1 MKNKKK
7 KTPYIIITIAAC
19 CLWALVIGGIFV
31 LGVPDKVN
39 AARVGRQI
47 DLGNKYLAE
56 ADYDKAEVK
65 FSKALKISP
74 KSSKA
79 ATGMAK
85 VYNKKKQP
93 EKAVKYLKKASANV
107 TDGQDAKEIQQI
119 TAETEKQLTAQ
130 NTNVYA
136 NDLSKINNIV
146 NNIIIQTMPVAVVT
160 NIPTE
165 TPTPKPKDK
174 NKDRKVDDGNENGE
188 ANLGRITEPPT
199 PTPETHTAKVT
210 IEPVPITWAPRPDDP
225 TPTITSDP
233 GDDPVVTIEPGDDT
247 DITPTPSS
255 EDESDTSEESGE
267 QEITEVTVT
276 PEPDDDSDT
285 SSDQDAGETPDIE
298 GTTDTEETP
307 EQGEDSDSTN
317 GAGDQEVDGI
327 PPATGDDEKDTEAD
341 QSDATEE
348 SAENTDTEEN
358 AESSTGDPLEDYVN
372 NNLSKELPLVNWND
386 TQAAFTYGET
396 SAPAVTGRLAETR
409 EDLDGDGSEEL
420 LVVEVKSGTLGFRI
434 YKEENGTV
442 ELKTSKMAATGM
454 ETPLESISYGN
465 TQECFLV
472 NYEGKWEIG
481 FAAYCYGYDSGEQTP
496 GAVTAVEVYQVET
509 DDSVTLCASGK
520 VINGQGQEGLASSL
534 APAGLTGSWNSSSTE
549 TLQSMGY
556 GENPV
561 QDLSGAP
568 DPIGDGI
575 SDAEKDCTDLAV
587 LTMNMPAGSGTLTL
601 KNK

>member
-7 KTPYIIITIAAC
+7 KTPYIIITVAAC

-39 AARVGRQI
+39 AARTGRQI

-74 KSSKA
+74 KSSEA

-85 VYNKKKQP
+85 VCNKKKQP

-107 TDGQDAKEIQQI
+107 TDGQNAKEIQQ
-119 TAETEKQLTAQ
+119 TTVETEEQLIVQ
-130 NTNVYA
+130 NINIY
-136 NDLSKINNIV
+136 NDDLSKINNIV
-146 NNIIIQTMPVAVVT
+146 NNIIVQTMPVAVVT

-174 NKDRKVDDGNENGE
+174 NKDRKVDNGNEDGG
-188 ANLGRITEPPT
+188 ANIGRITEPPT
-199 PTPETHTAKVT
+199 PTPESHNVKVT
-210 IEPVPITWAPRPDDP
+210 VEPVPITWTPEPVDPDI
-225 TPTITSDP
+225 TITPVP
-233 GDDPVVTIEPGDDT
+233 GDDPVVTIEPGDDFGV
-247 DITPTPSS
+247 TPTPSTGDDS
-255 EDESDTSEESGE
+255 GTSDESNEK
-267 QEITEVTVT
+267 EIPEVTIT
-276 PEPDDDSDT
+276 PAPGDDSDT
-285 SSDQDAGETPDIE
+285 SPDQDTGEIPNITVIPE
-298 GTTDTEETP
+298 PGEEHGNTD
-307 EQGEDSDSTN
+307 
-317 GAGDQEVDGI
+317 GAGDQEVGGI
-327 PPATGDDEKDTEAD
+327 PPAAADDEKDTGMN
-341 QSDATEE
+341 QSDDTQE
-348 SAENTDTEEN
+348 SAENTDTTEN
-358 AESSTGDPLEDYVN
+358 AESGTGDPLEDYVN
-372 NNLSKELPLVNWND
+372 NNLSKELPSVNWND

-396 SAPAVTGRLAETR
+396 SAAAVTGRLAETR
-409 EDLDGDGSEEL
+409 EDFDGDGAEEL

-454 ETPLESISYGN
+454 KTPLESMSYGN

-481 FAAYCYGYDSGEQTP
+481 FAAYCYGYDSGEQIP
-496 GAVTAVEVYQVET
+496 GAVTAVEVYQVGT
-509 DDSVTLCASGK
+509 DDSVTLCASGT
-520 VINGQGQEGLASSL
+520 VTNGQGQESLASGL
-534 APAGLTGSWNSSSTE
+534 GPAGLTGSWNSSNAE
-549 TLQSMGY
+549 TLQSLGY

-561 QDLSGAP
+561 QDLSGVP
-568 DPIGDGI
+568 DPIGNGI
-575 SDAEKDCTDLAV
+575 SEAEKGCTDLAV
-587 LTMNMPAGSGTLTL
+587 LTMHMPAGSGTLTL

>member
-7 KTPYIIITIAAC
+7 KTPYIIITVAAC

-39 AARVGRQI
+39 AARTGRQI

-74 KSSKA
+74 KSSEA

-85 VYNKKKQP
+85 VCNKKKQP

-107 TDGQDAKEIQQI
+107 TDGQNAKEIQQ
-119 TAETEKQLTAQ
+119 TTVETEEQLIVQ
-130 NTNVYA
+130 NINIY
-136 NDLSKINNIV
+136 NDDLSKINNIV
-146 NNIIIQTMPVAVVT
+146 NNIIVQTMPVAVVT

-174 NKDRKVDDGNENGE
+174 NKDRKVDNGNEDGG
-188 ANLGRITEPPT
+188 ANIGRITEPPT
-199 PTPETHTAKVT
+199 PTPEVHNVKVT
-210 IEPVPITWAPRPDDP
+210 VEPVPITWAPEPVDPDI
-225 TPTITSDP
+225 TITPVP
-233 GDDPVVTIEPGDDT
+233 G
-247 DITPTPSS
+247 
-255 EDESDTSEESGE
+255 
-267 QEITEVTVT
+267 
-276 PEPDDDSDT
+276 DDSDT
-285 SSDQDAGETPDIE
+285 SPDQDTGEIPNITVIPE
-298 GTTDTEETP
+298 PGEEHGNTD
-307 EQGEDSDSTN
+307 
-317 GAGDQEVDGI
+317 GAGDQEVGGI
-327 PPATGDDEKDTEAD
+327 PPAAADDEKDTGMN
-341 QSDATEE
+341 QSDDTQE
-348 SAENTDTEEN
+348 SAENTDTTEN

-372 NNLSKELPLVNWND
+372 NNLSKELPSVNWND

-396 SAPAVTGRLAETR
+396 SAAAVTGRLAETR
-409 EDLDGDGSEEL
+409 EDFDGDGAEEL
-420 LVVEVKSGTLGFRI
+420 LVVEVKGGTLGFRI

-481 FAAYCYGYDSGEQTP
+481 FAAYCYGYDSGEQIP
-496 GAVTAVEVYQVET
+496 GAVTAVEVYQVGT
-509 DDSVTLCASGK
+509 DDSVTLCASGT
-520 VINGQGQEGLASSL
+520 VTNGQGQESLASDL
-534 APAGLTGSWNSSSTE
+534 GPAGLTGSWNSSNAE
-549 TLQSMGY
+549 TLQSLGY

-568 DPIGDGI
+568 DPIGNGI
-575 SDAEKDCTDLAV
+575 SEAEKDCTDLAV
-587 LTMNMPAGSGTLTL
+587 LTMHMPAGSGTLTL

>member
-7 KTPYIIITIAAC
+7 KTPYIIITVAAC

-39 AARVGRQI
+39 AARTGRQI

-74 KSSKA
+74 KSSEA

-85 VYNKKKQP
+85 VCNKKKQP

-107 TDGQDAKEIQQI
+107 TDGQSAKEIKQ
-119 TAETEKQLTAQ
+119 TTVETEEQLIVQ
-130 NTNVYA
+130 NINIY
-136 NDLSKINNIV
+136 NDDLSKINNIV
-146 NNIIIQTMPVAVVT
+146 NNIIVQTMPVAVVT

-165 TPTPKPKDK
+165 TPTPKPKNK
-174 NKDRKVDDGNENGE
+174 NKDRKVDNGNEDGG

-199 PTPETHTAKVT
+199 PTPEAHNVKVT
-210 IEPVPITWAPRPDDP
+210 VEPVPITWAPEPVGPDI
-225 TPTITSDP
+225 TITPVP
-233 GDDPVVTIEPGDDT
+233 G
-247 DITPTPSS
+247 
-255 EDESDTSEESGE
+255 
-267 QEITEVTVT
+267 
-276 PEPDDDSDT
+276 DDSDT
-285 SSDQDAGETPDIE
+285 SPDQDTGEIPNITVIPE
-298 GTTDTEETP
+298 PGEEHGNTD
-307 EQGEDSDSTN
+307 
-317 GAGDQEVDGI
+317 GAGDQEVGGI
-327 PPATGDDEKDTEAD
+327 PPAAADDEKDTGMN
-341 QSDATEE
+341 QSDDTQE
-348 SAENTDTEEN
+348 SAENTDTTEN

-372 NNLSKELPLVNWND
+372 NNLSKELPSVIWND
-386 TQAAFTYGET
+386 TQVAFTYGQT

-442 ELKTSKMAATGM
+442 ELKTSKMATTGM
-454 ETPLESISYGN
+454 ETPLESMSYGN

-472 NYEGKWEIG
+472 NYEGKWKIG
-481 FAAYCYGYDSGEQTP
+481 FAAYCYGYDSGEQIP

-509 DDSVTLCASGK
+509 DDSVTLCASGT
-520 VINGQGQEGLASSL
+520 VTNGQGQESLASGL
-534 APAGLTGSWNSSSTE
+534 GTAGLTGSWNSSNAE
-549 TLQSMGY
+549 TLQSLGY

-568 DPIGDGI
+568 DPIGNGI
-575 SDAEKDCTDLAV
+575 SEAEKDCTDLAV
-587 LTMNMPAGSGTLTL
+587 LTMHMPAGSGILTL

>member
-7 KTPYIIITIAAC
+7 KTPYIIITVAAC

-39 AARVGRQI
+39 AARTGRQI

-74 KSSKA
+74 KSSEA

-85 VYNKKKQP
+85 VCNKKKQP

-107 TDGQDAKEIQQI
+107 TDGQSAKEIKQ
-119 TAETEKQLTAQ
+119 TTVETEEQLIVQ
-130 NTNVYA
+130 NINIY
-136 NDLSKINNIV
+136 NDDLSKINNIV
-146 NNIIIQTMPVAVVT
+146 NNIIVQTMPVAVVT

-165 TPTPKPKDK
+165 TPTPKPKNK
-174 NKDRKVDDGNENGE
+174 NKDRKVDNGNEDGG

-199 PTPETHTAKVT
+199 PTPEAHNVKVT
-210 IEPVPITWAPRPDDP
+210 VEPVPITWAPEPVDPDI
-225 TPTITSDP
+225 TITPVP
-233 GDDPVVTIEPGDDT
+233 G
-247 DITPTPSS
+247 
-255 EDESDTSEESGE
+255 
-267 QEITEVTVT
+267 
-276 PEPDDDSDT
+276 DDSDT
-285 SSDQDAGETPDIE
+285 SPDQDTGEIPNITVIPE
-298 GTTDTEETP
+298 PGEEHGNTDE
-307 EQGEDSDSTN
+307 
-317 GAGDQEVDGI
+317 AGDQEVGGI
-327 PPATGDDEKDTEAD
+327 PPAAADDEKDTGMN
-341 QSDATEE
+341 QSDDTQE
-348 SAENTDTEEN
+348 SAENTGTTEN

-372 NNLSKELPLVNWND
+372 NNLSKELPSVIWND
-386 TQAAFTYGET
+386 TQATFTYGQT

-454 ETPLESISYGN
+454 ETPLESMSYGN

-472 NYEGKWEIG
+472 NYEGKWKIG
-481 FAAYCYGYDSGEQTP
+481 FASYCYGYDSGEQIP

-509 DDSVTLCASGK
+509 DDSVTLCASGT
-520 VINGQGQEGLASSL
+520 VTNGQGQESLASGL
-534 APAGLTGSWNSSSTE
+534 GPAGLTGSWNSSNAE
-549 TLQSMGY
+549 TLQSLGY

-568 DPIGDGI
+568 DPIGNGI
-575 SDAEKDCTDLAV
+575 SEAEKDCTDLAV
-587 LTMNMPAGSGTLTL
+587 LTMHMPAGSGILTL

>member
-7 KTPYIIITIAAC
+7 KTPYIIITVAAC

-39 AARVGRQI
+39 AARTGRQI

-74 KSSKA
+74 KSSEA

-85 VYNKKKQP
+85 VCNKKKQP

-107 TDGQDAKEIQQI
+107 TDGQNAKEIQQ
-119 TAETEKQLTAQ
+119 TTVETEEQLIVQ
-130 NTNVYA
+130 NINIY
-136 NDLSKINNIV
+136 NDDLSKINNIV
-146 NNIIIQTMPVAVVT
+146 NNIIVQTMPVAVVT

-174 NKDRKVDDGNENGE
+174 NKDRKVDNGNEDGG
-188 ANLGRITEPPT
+188 ANIGRITEPPT
-199 PTPETHTAKVT
+199 PTPEAHNVKVT
-210 IEPVPITWAPRPDDP
+210 VEPVPITWAPEPVDPDI
-225 TPTITSDP
+225 TITPVP
-233 GDDPVVTIEPGDDT
+233 G
-247 DITPTPSS
+247 
-255 EDESDTSEESGE
+255 
-267 QEITEVTVT
+267 
-276 PEPDDDSDT
+276 DDSDT
-285 SSDQDAGETPDIE
+285 SPDQDTGEIPNITVIPE
-298 GTTDTEETP
+298 PGEEHGNTD
-307 EQGEDSDSTN
+307 
-317 GAGDQEVDGI
+317 GAGDQEVGGI
-327 PPATGDDEKDTEAD
+327 PPAAADDEKDTGMN
-341 QSDATEE
+341 QSDDTQE
-348 SAENTDTEEN
+348 SAENTDTTEN

-372 NNLSKELPLVNWND
+372 NNLSKELPSVNWND

-396 SAPAVTGRLAETR
+396 SAAAVTGRLAETR
-409 EDLDGDGSEEL
+409 EDVDGDGAEEL

-434 YKEENGTV
+434 YKEENGTI

-454 ETPLESISYGN
+454 ETPLESMSYGN

-481 FAAYCYGYDSGEQTP
+481 FAAYCYGYDSGEQIP
-496 GAVTAVEVYQVET
+496 GAVTAVEVYQVGT
-509 DDSVTLCASGK
+509 DDSVTLCASGT
-520 VINGQGQEGLASSL
+520 VTNGQGQESLASGL
-534 APAGLTGSWNSSSTE
+534 GPAGLTGSWNSSNAE
-549 TLQSMGY
+549 TLQSLGY

-568 DPIGDGI
+568 DPIGNGI
-575 SDAEKDCTDLAV
+575 SEAEKGCTDLAV
-587 LTMNMPAGSGTLTL
+587 LTMHMPAGSGTLTL

>member
-7 KTPYIIITIAAC
+7 KTPYIIITVAAC

-39 AARVGRQI
+39 AARTGRQI

-74 KSSKA
+74 KSSEA

-85 VYNKKKQP
+85 VCNKKKQP

-107 TDGQDAKEIQQI
+107 TDGQNAKEIQQ
-119 TAETEKQLTAQ
+119 TTVETEEQLIVQ
-130 NTNVYA
+130 NINIY
-136 NDLSKINNIV
+136 NDDLSKINNIV
-146 NNIIIQTMPVAVVT
+146 NNIIVQTMPVAVVT

-174 NKDRKVDDGNENGE
+174 NKDRKVDNGNEDGG
-188 ANLGRITEPPT
+188 ANIGRITEPPT
-199 PTPETHTAKVT
+199 PTPESHNVKVT
-210 IEPVPITWAPRPDDP
+210 VEPVPITWAPEPVDPDI
-225 TPTITSDP
+225 TITPVP
-233 GDDPVVTIEPGDDT
+233 G
-247 DITPTPSS
+247 
-255 EDESDTSEESGE
+255 
-267 QEITEVTVT
+267 
-276 PEPDDDSDT
+276 DDSDT
-285 SSDQDAGETPDIE
+285 FPDQDTGEIPNITVIPE
-298 GTTDTEETP
+298 PGEEHGNTD
-307 EQGEDSDSTN
+307 
-317 GAGDQEVDGI
+317 GAGDQEVGGI
-327 PPATGDDEKDTEAD
+327 PPAAADDEKDTGMN
-341 QSDATEE
+341 QSDDTQE
-348 SAENTDTEEN
+348 SAENTDTTEN
-358 AESSTGDPLEDYVN
+358 AESGTGDPLEDYVN
-372 NNLSKELPLVNWND
+372 NNLSKELPSVNWND

-396 SAPAVTGRLAETR
+396 SAAAVTGRLAETR
-409 EDLDGDGSEEL
+409 EDFDGDGAEEL

-434 YKEENGTV
+434 YKEENGTI

-454 ETPLESISYGN
+454 ETPLESMSYGN

-481 FAAYCYGYDSGEQTP
+481 FAAYCYGYDSGEQIP
-496 GAVTAVEVYQVET
+496 GAVTAVEVYQVGT
-509 DDSVTLCASGK
+509 DDSVTLCASGT
-520 VINGQGQEGLASSL
+520 VTNGQGQESLASGL
-534 APAGLTGSWNSSSTE
+534 GPAGLTGSWNSSNAE
-549 TLQSMGY
+549 TLQSLGY

-568 DPIGDGI
+568 DPIGNGI
-575 SDAEKDCTDLAV
+575 SEAEKGCTDLAV
-587 LTMNMPAGSGTLTL
+587 LTMHMPAGSGTLTL

>member
-7 KTPYIIITIAAC
+7 KTPYIIITVAAC

-39 AARVGRQI
+39 AARTGRQI

-74 KSSKA
+74 KSSEA

-85 VYNKKKQP
+85 VCNKKKQP

-107 TDGQDAKEIQQI
+107 TDGQSAKEIKQ
-119 TAETEKQLTAQ
+119 TTVETEEQLIVQ
-130 NTNVYA
+130 NINIY
-136 NDLSKINNIV
+136 NDDLSKINNIV
-146 NNIIIQTMPVAVVT
+146 NNIIVQTMPVAVVT

-165 TPTPKPKDK
+165 TPTPKPKNK
-174 NKDRKVDDGNENGE
+174 NKDRKVDNGNEDGG

-199 PTPETHTAKVT
+199 PTSEAHNVKVT
-210 IEPVPITWAPRPDDP
+210 VEPVPITWAPEPVDPDI
-225 TPTITSDP
+225 TITPVP
-233 GDDPVVTIEPGDDT
+233 G
-247 DITPTPSS
+247 
-255 EDESDTSEESGE
+255 
-267 QEITEVTVT
+267 
-276 PEPDDDSDT
+276 DDSDT
-285 SSDQDAGETPDIE
+285 SPDQDTGEIPNITVIPE
-298 GTTDTEETP
+298 PGEEHGNTD
-307 EQGEDSDSTN
+307 
-317 GAGDQEVDGI
+317 GAGDQEVGGI
-327 PPATGDDEKDTEAD
+327 PPAAADDEKDTGMN
-341 QSDATEE
+341 QSDDTQE
-348 SAENTDTEEN
+348 SAENTDTTEN

-372 NNLSKELPLVNWND
+372 NNLSKELPSVIWND
-386 TQAAFTYGET
+386 TQAAFTYGQT

-420 LVVEVKSGTLGFRI
+420 LVVEVKSGTMGFRI

-454 ETPLESISYGN
+454 ETPLESMSYGN

-472 NYEGKWEIG
+472 NYEGKWKIG
-481 FAAYCYGYDSGEQTP
+481 FASYCYGYDSGEQIP

-509 DDSVTLCASGK
+509 DDSVTLCASGT
-520 VINGQGQEGLASSL
+520 VTNGQGQESLASGL
-534 APAGLTGSWNSSSTE
+534 GPAGLTGSWNSSNAE
-549 TLQSMGY
+549 TLQSLGY

-568 DPIGDGI
+568 DPIGNGI
-575 SDAEKDCTDLAV
+575 SEAEKDCTDLAV
-587 LTMNMPAGSGTLTL
+587 LTMHMPAGSGILTL

>member
-7 KTPYIIITIAAC
+7 KTPYIIITVAAC

-39 AARVGRQI
+39 AARTGRQI

-74 KSSKA
+74 KSSEA

-85 VYNKKKQP
+85 VCNKKKQP

-107 TDGQDAKEIQQI
+107 TDGQNAKEIQQ
-119 TAETEKQLTAQ
+119 TTVETEEQLIVQ
-130 NTNVYA
+130 NINIY
-136 NDLSKINNIV
+136 NDDLSKINNIV
-146 NNIIIQTMPVAVVT
+146 NNIIVQTMPVAVVT

-174 NKDRKVDDGNENGE
+174 NKDRKVDNGNEDGG
-188 ANLGRITEPPT
+188 ANIGRITEPPT
-199 PTPETHTAKVT
+199 PTPEAHNVKVT
-210 IEPVPITWAPRPDDP
+210 VEPVPITWAPEPVDPDI
-225 TPTITSDP
+225 TITPAP
-233 GDDPVVTIEPGDDT
+233 G
-247 DITPTPSS
+247 
-255 EDESDTSEESGE
+255 
-267 QEITEVTVT
+267 
-276 PEPDDDSDT
+276 DDSDT
-285 SSDQDAGETPDIE
+285 SPDQDTGEIPNITVIPE
-298 GTTDTEETP
+298 PGEEHGNTD
-307 EQGEDSDSTN
+307 
-317 GAGDQEVDGI
+317 GAGDQKVGGI
-327 PPATGDDEKDTEAD
+327 PPAAADDEKDTGMN
-341 QSDATEE
+341 QSDDTQE
-348 SAENTDTEEN
+348 SAENTDTTEN
-358 AESSTGDPLEDYVN
+358 AESGTGDPLEDYVN
-372 NNLSKELPLVNWND
+372 NNLSKELPSVNWND

-396 SAPAVTGRLAETR
+396 SAAAVTGRLAETR
-409 EDLDGDGSEEL
+409 EDVDGDGAEEL

-454 ETPLESISYGN
+454 ETPLESMSYGN

-481 FAAYCYGYDSGEQTP
+481 FAAYCYGYDSGEQIP
-496 GAVTAVEVYQVET
+496 GAVTAVEVYQVGT
-509 DDSVTLCASGK
+509 DDSVTLCASGT
-520 VINGQGQEGLASSL
+520 VTNGQGQESLASGL
-534 APAGLTGSWNSSSTE
+534 GPAGLTGSWNSSNAE
-549 TLQSMGY
+549 TLQSLGY

-568 DPIGDGI
+568 DPIGNGI
-575 SDAEKDCTDLAV
+575 SEAEKGCTDLAV
-587 LTMNMPAGSGTLTL
+587 LTMHMPAGSGTLTL

>member
-7 KTPYIIITIAAC
+7 KTPYIIITVAAC

-39 AARVGRQI
+39 AARTGRQI

-74 KSSKA
+74 KSSEA

-85 VYNKKKQP
+85 VCNKKKQP

-107 TDGQDAKEIQQI
+107 TDGQSAKEIKQ
-119 TAETEKQLTAQ
+119 TTVETEEQLIVQ
-130 NTNVYA
+130 NINIY
-136 NDLSKINNIV
+136 NDDLSKINNIV
-146 NNIIIQTMPVAVVT
+146 NNIIVQTMPVAVVT

-165 TPTPKPKDK
+165 TPTPKPKNK
-174 NKDRKVDDGNENGE
+174 NKDRKVDNGNEDGG

-199 PTPETHTAKVT
+199 PTSEAHNVKVT
-210 IEPVPITWAPRPDDP
+210 VEPVPITWAPEPVDPDI
-225 TPTITSDP
+225 TITPVP
-233 GDDPVVTIEPGDDT
+233 G
-247 DITPTPSS
+247 
-255 EDESDTSEESGE
+255 
-267 QEITEVTVT
+267 
-276 PEPDDDSDT
+276 DDSDT
-285 SSDQDAGETPDIE
+285 SPDQDTGEIPNITVIPE
-298 GTTDTEETP
+298 PGEEHGNTD
-307 EQGEDSDSTN
+307 
-317 GAGDQEVDGI
+317 GAGDQEVGGI
-327 PPATGDDEKDTEAD
+327 PPAAADDEKDTGMN
-341 QSDATEE
+341 QSDDTQE
-348 SAENTDTEEN
+348 SAENTDTTEN

-372 NNLSKELPLVNWND
+372 NNLSKELPSVIWND
-386 TQAAFTYGET
+386 TQAAFTYGQT

-420 LVVEVKSGTLGFRI
+420 LVVEVKSGTMGFRI

-454 ETPLESISYGN
+454 ETPLESMSYGN

-472 NYEGKWEIG
+472 NYEGKWKIG
-481 FAAYCYGYDSGEQTP
+481 FASYCYGYDSGEQIP

-509 DDSVTLCASGK
+509 DDSVTLCASGT
-520 VINGQGQEGLASSL
+520 VTNGQGQESLASGL
-534 APAGLTGSWNSSSTE
+534 GPAGLTGSWNSSNAE
-549 TLQSMGY
+549 TLQSLGY

-568 DPIGDGI
+568 DPIGNGI
-575 SDAEKDCTDLAV
+575 SEAEKDCTDLAV
-587 LTMNMPAGSGTLTL
+587 LTMHMPAGSGTLTL